1 MRNCLHGGSSGL
13 GNCDERRTVSAKRLA
28 ATAVVVAATIATTG
42 VRGLAS
48 TGPATISITDRQLL
62 DKQLGSGMGAR
73 EIVRTALFEHGGQ
86 RRRLGQASMLCTY
99 VSDNQRSCTTT
110 FTLPRGT
117 IVVSGVL
124 STRLLYELAIVGG
137 TGLYDNARGT
147 LTNTAI
153 KLRPRSDLL
162 LFRLTG

>member
-1 MRNCLHGGSSGL
+1 MI
-13 GNCDERRTVSAKRLA
+13 AKRVA
-28 ATAVVVAATIATTG
+28 ATAVVVAAAVATTG
-42 VRGLAS
+42 ARGLAS

-73 EIVRTALFEHGGQ
+73 EIVRTALFEHGGE
-86 RRRLGQASMLCTY
+86 RRRLGEASMLCTW
-99 VSDNQRSCTTT
+99 VSDRERSCTTT

>member
-1 MRNCLHGGSSGL
+1 
-13 GNCDERRTVSAKRLA
+13 VSAKRLA
-28 ATAVVVAATIATTG
+28 ATAVVVAAAIATSG
-42 VRGLAS
+42 GLAS
-48 TGPATISITDRQLL
+48 TGPATISITDQQLT
-62 DKQLGSGMGAR
+62 DTQLGSGTGAR
-73 EIVRTALFEHGGQ
+73 EIVRTVLYEHGGQ

-99 VSDNQRSCTTT
+99 VADDQRSCTTT

-147 LTNTAI
+147 VTNTAI
-153 KLRPRSDLL
+153 KLRPRRDLL
-162 LFRLTG
+162 IFRLAG